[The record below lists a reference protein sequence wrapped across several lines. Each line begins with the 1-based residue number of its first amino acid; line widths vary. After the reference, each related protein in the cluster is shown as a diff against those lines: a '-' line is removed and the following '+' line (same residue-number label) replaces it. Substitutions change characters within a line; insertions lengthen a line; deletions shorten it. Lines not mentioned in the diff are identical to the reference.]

1 MWDHLFITS
10 QNHIPKAV
18 KKKIQN
24 SPLTP
29 KYRAKQFLNNFYA
42 SGYMGFTV
50 SVNIML
56 IGNK

>member
-1 MWDHLFITS
+1 MWDHLFVTS

-18 KKKIQN
+18 KKILN

-29 KYRAKQFLNNFYA
+29 KHRAEQFLNNFYA